1 MPAIIKKIVLTGG
14 PCAGK
19 TTGLSWIRNAFSQRG
34 WTVLIVPETAT
45 ELISGGV
52 APWTCGTNLDY
63 QLGQVR
69 LQLTKEDIFLT
80 AARTMPVEKILI
92 VCDRGVMD
100 NRAYMNEEEFAVV
113 ADRLGLS
120 VGAVLESYDAVLHL
134 QTAAKGAEEAYS
146 LANNQA
152 RYETAEEARAL
163 DDRIIAAWT
172 GHPHMRVI
180 GNETDFDTKMRRLI
194 SEIGGLLGEGKTYE
208 MERKFLIAMP
218 DTAWLEAQ
226 PGCHR
231 VEIIQTYLHTE
242 GGVQRRVR
250 QWLENG
256 RFFYY
261 ETVKTPMGDGRL
273 VETERRLTQEE
284 YLTRLMNA
292 DTSRRPLRKTRFI
305 WTWEGQRYDIDLYP
319 FWERQAILKME
330 LREKDAP
337 IAFPPTVR
345 VLREITGEAA
355 YRNSALALNV
365 PAEEDDRAPEE
376 IVADEGLPSA
386 VRAAAVA
393 RIHSYA
399 LLTELA
405 LHGAT
410 GEIRRAARARAEELE
425 ERNPD

>member
-113 ADRLGLS
+113 ADRLGIS

-208 MERKFLIAMP
+208 TERKFLIAMP
-218 DTAWLEAQ
+218 DTA
-226 PGCHR
+226 
-231 VEIIQTYLHTE
+231 
-242 GGVQRRVR
+242 
-250 QWLENG
+250 
-256 RFFYY
+256 
-261 ETVKTPMGDGRL
+261 
-273 VETERRLTQEE
+273 
-284 YLTRLMNA
+284 
-292 DTSRRPLRKTRFI
+292 
-305 WTWEGQRYDIDLYP
+305 
-319 FWERQAILKME
+319 
-330 LREKDAP
+330 
-337 IAFPPTVR
+337 
-345 VLREITGEAA
+345 
-355 YRNSALALNV
+355 
-365 PAEEDDRAPEE
+365 
-376 IVADEGLPSA
+376 
-386 VRAAAVA
+386 
-393 RIHSYA
+393 
-399 LLTELA
+399 
-405 LHGAT
+405 
-410 GEIRRAARARAEELE
+410 
-425 ERNPD
+425 

>member
-1 MPAIIKKIVLTGG
+1 MKLTKIVITGG
-14 PCAGK
+14 PSAGK
-19 TTGLSWIRNAFSQRG
+19 TTAMSWVQNAFTKLG
-34 WTVLIVPETAT
+34 YTVLFVPETAT
-45 ELISGGV
+45 EFITGGV

-63 QLGQVR
+63 QKVQME
-69 LQLTKEDIFLT
+69 LQLTKERLFEK
-80 AARTMPVEKILI
+80 AARTMKAEKVLI
-92 VCDRGVMD
+92 VCDRGAID
-100 NRAYMNEEEFAVV
+100 NRAYMNDEEFGVV

-146 LANNQA
+146 LANNAA

-208 MERKFLIAMP
+208 MERKFLIAAP

-226 PGCHR
+226 PACHR

-261 ETVKTPMGDGRL
+261 ETVKTPMGDGKL

-292 DTSRRPLRKTRFI
+292 DTTRRPLRKTRFV
-305 WTWEGQRYDIDLYP
+305 WTWEGQRYDIDLFP
-319 FWERQAILKME
+319 FWTKQAILKME

-337 IAFPPTVR
+337 VAFPPQIR

-355 YRNSALALNV
+355 YRNNALALTV
-365 PAEEDDRAPEE
+365 PAEEE
-376 IVADEGLPSA
+376 
-386 VRAAAVA
+386 
-393 RIHSYA
+393 
-399 LLTELA
+399 
-405 LHGAT
+405 
-410 GEIRRAARARAEELE
+410 
-425 ERNPD
+425 